1 MLILYLNENK
11 IRILYKNPYVTLHKD
26 WENLKRNSP
35 WNVEANEWFEESPAV
50 SVADK
55 QQERT
60 SLYWALIISV
70 MKDKEKDA
78 GKKY

>member
-11 IRILYKNPYVTLHKD
+11 IRILYKNPYANLHKD

-35 WNVEANEWFEESPAV
+35 WNVEANEWFEEPPAV

-55 QQERT
+55 KEPPYIEL
-60 SLYWALIISV
+60 SLFLL
-70 MKDKEKDA
+70 
-78 GKKY
+78 